1 VINKCICHNDEKYIS
16 NRYPE
21 AARRP
26 PCGADKGPF
35 THTLRWAALDC
46 AVQCC
51 AALCCLFSVGQV
63 HEYVLLLLFNTTL
76 KKRAMLSQGN
86 RAMPL

>member
-1 VINKCICHNDEKYIS
+1 MTV
-16 NRYPE
+16 
-21 AARRP
+21 
-26 PCGADKGPF
+26 GPMNEDNLGPV
-35 THTLRWAALDC
+35 HTYAALG
-46 AVQCC
+46 C

-63 HEYVLLLLFNTTL
+63 HEYLLLLLFNTTV

>member
-1 VINKCICHNDEKYIS
+1 MLVVAAIILSFIIS
-16 NRYPE
+16 FK
-21 AARRP
+21 ARSHIR
-26 PCGADKGPF
+26 CAG
-35 THTLRWAALDC
+35 LRR

-51 AALCCLFSVGQV
+51 AVLCCLFSVGQV
-63 HEYVLLLLFNTTL
+63 HEYLLLLLFNTTV

>member
-1 VINKCICHNDEKYIS
+1 MAGDRFVVLC
-16 NRYPE
+16 
-21 AARRP
+21 
-26 PCGADKGPF
+26 KGPF
-35 THTLRWAALDC
+35 THTLRW
-46 AVQCC
+46 

-63 HEYVLLLLFNTTL
+63 HEYLLLLLLNTTV